1 MAAASTKWGKGPFS
15 SAAFAL
21 LLQQHYAVEGSVEVI
36 GGCVTPSSHT
46 HTHTHDCVAGSN
58 VEQRAK
64 EEEEVVVVVER
75 HTERTT
81 KKRTQIRGYSNSNS
95 SIERRLL
102 PLLAPS

>member
-1 MAAASTKWGKGPFS
+1 MAAASTKWGKGLFS

-36 GGCVTPSSHT
+36 GGCVTPSS

-81 KKRTQIRGYSNSNS
+81 KKRTQRRGYSNSNS